1 MITVTLPLIFFVMS
15 EWLFATSQVTH
26 TVLTAAPARVGRHSS
41 FCSCVRMGH
50 VCEYKVLS
58 GTSQTLICINV
69 IFTFM
74 CIASLAYFRYLLLV
88 CLKYIVWRKNA
99 LSVFTHSLSLSLSL
113 NGRLMLLMPQGVC
126 VVNAASRSAPD
137 YLPCTRQ
144 TAAGASRAKFRSM
157 QCVGEKVAHS
167 QGSEQNRNVICL
179 HSSL

>member
-1 MITVTLPLIFFVMS
+1 MCNKYLRVQREGELITVTLPLIFFVMS

-74 CIASLAYFRYLLLV
+74 CIASLAYFRCLLLV
-88 CLKYIVWRKNA
+88 CLKYIVWRKKCI
-99 LSVFTHSLSLSLSL
+99 FCFYSLSLSLSL
-113 NGRLMLLMPQGVC
+113 SLTHTH
-126 VVNAASRSAPD
+126 S
-137 YLPCTRQ
+137 YTHTRK
-144 TAAGASRAKFRSM
+144 T
-157 QCVGEKVAHS
+157 
-167 QGSEQNRNVICL
+167 
-179 HSSL
+179 